1 MATQLKYPVY
11 IELYSKTSSF
21 LGSMDKALGA
31 ILGLSKGYNDLVKK
45 VKDFERA
52 GKLGAAGS
60 SQLKAVETSALA
72 ARKAILGLAA
82 GFALFKVGEMALRQT
97 VVDLKE
103 AAKFQTQLH
112 NLQGVGVSSG
122 KVSRAKGFAESTAF
136 SLPGATPAQTMK
148 MLTESR
154 TYVGSLK
161 ESKKFLPL
169 LQRAAFIWSS
179 RTGEG
184 MPEGRDFA
192 ESLVRGAEPL
202 MRSSQYGTKA
212 YRKRLSWLM
221 SEEEKASALTG
232 VNYADLLR
240 HLATHSG
247 GIATT
252 WTRGSVESILGLL
265 RASGNRVG
273 SLAPALGQVAK
284 FGAGGIPQAMVPLMF
299 KLGLANLGKFSYAQ
313 ALSQGRPLQLKG
325 SKEAITDPLG
335 WMQHFLVPRLQGM
348 MKKEGLNSTSLR
360 ATTEFVQH
368 LGFKH
373 NMANVLATLVAR
385 HAQIANFTQKLAQV
399 PGLTKQAAIA
409 QATFNGQLLVFHAR
423 LKSLETVLG
432 TPIIHLATGYLSNF
446 VGFLTKL
453 GKYLST
459 HSELAKGLAMLL
471 AVFGPLGIVG
481 GLGLVVYEFARL
493 PGLLKNLSAN
503 LDALS
508 TTIEGLS
515 ETAETA
521 TGAQDALAGSEA
533 AAGTASGAASL
544 SFGTFA
550 KTLAAGYIGWTI
562 GKYVVN
568 PLINWVTDK
577 LTGHKSLGGALAHA
591 LHPTSQAYNARKEGP
606 SFIRKDFNPFALT
619 TASGHFRH
627 YTNMA
632 GGIEAMGATLLRGPN
647 TIKGI
652 AAQFSK
658 NSMVPLGSAEKAL
671 SSTLGVGLNKKLNL
685 QNPGVLDKLL
695 IALLR
700 ESGTAKYTS
709 TTEVGQAVH
718 EVEGM
723 TPTERSAIIHVH
735 GDVNVKANDAKQLVA
750 NIRKHLA
757 GVTTAGGGPTARVL
771 TGGH

>member
-45 VKDFERA
+45 AKDFERA

-72 ARKAILGLAA
+72 ARKAIVQLAA
-82 GFALFKVGEMALRQT
+82 GFALFKVGEMALKQT
-97 VVDLKE
+97 VTDLKE
-103 AAKFQTQLH
+103 AAKFQTQIH
-112 NLQGVGVSSG
+112 NLQGLGEAPG
-122 KVSRAKGFAESTAF
+122 KVAGAKRFAERTAF
-136 SLPGATPAQTMK
+136 TLPGAGQAQTMQG
-148 MLTESR
+148 LTESR
-154 TYVGSLK
+154 TYVGSLAEAEK
-161 ESKKFLPL
+161 IFPL
-169 LQRAAFIWSS
+169 IQRAAFVWAS
-179 RTGEG
+179 RTGG
-184 MPEGRDFA
+184 DMGEGRDFA

-232 VNYADLLR
+232 VNYADLIR
-240 HLATHSG
+240 HIATHSG
-247 GIATT
+247 GVATT
-252 WTRGSVESILGLL
+252 WTKGSIETIFGLL

-273 SLAPALGQVAK
+273 SLAQALGQVSK
-284 FGAGGIPQAMVPLMF
+284 FGAGGFPHRMTPLME
-299 KLGLANLGKFSYAQ
+299 KLGLLKLGKYAYGG
-313 ALSQGRPLQLKG
+313 ALAGHPLQLKG
-325 SKEAITDPLG
+325 SKEAITNPLG
-335 WMQHFLVPRLQGM
+335 WLQQVVVPRIQAM
-348 MKKEGLNSTSLR
+348 MKKEGFHSKSLR
-360 ATTEFVQH
+360 GTTEFIQH
-368 LGFKH
+368 LGFQH
-373 NMANVLATLVAR
+373 NMATALSVMIAR

-459 HSELAKGLAMLL
+459 HSELAKGLALLL

-647 TIKGI
+647 TIEGI